1 MRLAPLRLLA
11 ATIAVAACS
20 SSTSP
25 LLLKDPS
32 LNELTARAH
41 WIAFRP
47 SSYSFEFIVQSAWF
61 AAPDFARV
69 TVTDGRVS
77 AVRYVNT
84 GEQLPLERGFTI
96 DALYDQFDA
105 ARARGESITDL
116 EFSAQGIPIQAMIG
130 TFAND
135 GGVYYRIRTF
145 SPVED

>member
-1 MRLAPLRLLA
+1 MRLASFRLLA

-25 LLLKDPS
+25 LLIGDHS
-32 LNELTARAH
+32 LTEQTAHAR
-41 WIAFRP
+41 WIEFRP
-47 SSYSFEFIVQSAWF
+47 ASYSFEFIVQSVWF
-61 AAPDFARV
+61 AAPDFARF
-69 TVTDGRVS
+69 TVTDGQVT

-96 DALYDQFDA
+96 DALYGQFDA

-116 EFSAQGIPIQAMIG
+116 EFTAQGIPIQAMIG

-135 GGVYYRIRTF
+135 GG
-145 SPVED
+145 